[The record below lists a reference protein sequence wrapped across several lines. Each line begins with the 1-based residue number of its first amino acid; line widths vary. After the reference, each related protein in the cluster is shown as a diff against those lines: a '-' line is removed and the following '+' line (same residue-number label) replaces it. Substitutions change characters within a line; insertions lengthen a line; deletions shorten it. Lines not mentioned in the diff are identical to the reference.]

1 MKRWLV
7 ILLVLLALIIL
18 VSPGIVGRLAENNIA
33 QNIEWAEG
41 DSPGVTIKTESFERG
56 WFTSEGRHRVV
67 IEGGR
72 FRDVTEKYTEATGN
86 PELPSLII
94 DTHLDH
100 GPLPISSMAPGLAST
115 VSTFQVDPGN
125 GVPIEIP
132 GKLTSQVG
140 LTGST
145 DSYLLLEAGS
155 FEHEDTSFEWQGV
168 DMTVATNPGSGAISV
183 DGEIKPWK
191 ITGEGTVADFGAITI
206 TANQVKSDFG
216 FSVGSVEMEM
226 GPITIDDNA
235 SVISIAGLSL
245 SADSA
250 IDDARLNAHTVFGMQ
265 TMTIPAVGEVDFTVD
280 LSLEGMDAASIRVIG
295 KALQDAQ
302 GEPDP
307 EAALAA
313 LYPEIEDELQALF
326 RKGFSVK
333 VEPFDVSLP
342 QGVLA
347 TRLEVDVP
355 ESNDSAD
362 FNWAN
367 VLLGMTAS
375 LDLRVPGAIYEM
387 AAMMNAQAG
396 SLVAMGILK
405 PDGEDYVL
413 EAEYAQGLINVNGA
427 PMPIPIPGM

>member
-18 VSPGIVGRLAENNIA
+18 VSPGIVGRLAEKNIA

-72 FRDVTEKYTEATGN
+72 FRDVTEKYMEATGN
-86 PELPSLII
+86 PEFPSLII

-125 GVPIEIP
+125 GVPIEVP

-206 TANQVKSDFG
+206 TAAQVKSDYG
-216 FSVGSVEMEM
+216 FSVG
-226 GPITIDDNA
+226 
-235 SVISIAGLSL
+235 SIAGLSL

-295 KALQDAQ
+295 KALQDVQ

-313 LYPEIEDELQALF
+313 LYPEIEDELQTLF

-362 FNWAN
+362 FNWAS